1 MPRIMIPL
9 LLAVQPNALGHLAPA
24 PEDFVQIPWFRRR
37 SYG

>member
-9 LLAVQPNALGHLAPA
+9 PLEVQPNALGHLAPA
-24 PEDFVQIPWFRRR
+24 PKGFVEIPWFRRR